1 MHHKNPTNKQQP
13 AASGPDPCYRSSDMC
28 VRVSLR
34 KRCASFIALTLFLAL
49 KLSLAFP
56 IITSSSVGRHHKLLD
71 EIKLYLQSNNDVN
84 LSIQDE
90 NIAQEIHKN
99 RHNIAPINRILSSIV
114 AISVFAFHDPSLAM
128 SNDSIQTSF
137 LNTRQVS
144 AVSFISPKT
153 TPTVY
158 YSFTGVDTTATPS
171 VKDVISE
178 ENKRIAE
185 QMKEVDDRDS
195 RSTLMYV
202 IEEEDERIT
211 QQMQEVGITTRIDSG
226 GSGAVTVNDVREET
240 QRKMKM
246 QQNSKSVPASSSNDR
261 TTQQLSKQQLKGAGI
276 TSAPKPDIQQKAKS
290 NTRAATLQK
299 TASKELQTSDIKKIA
314 AENKIEVELKDTK
327 ASTAVIKIDRET
339 FTKVKVVQPPFL
351 RYLPSSVQPLISSQ
365 FKSVQ
370 VLKSI
375 PDDQLFI
382 ASVVAGSLTEVIRTT
397 LLYPLSTVKAR
408 VQARSLR
415 SANRKRKVLR
425 KLKVTWLTFL
435 YETKKGGLYAG
446 LIPSLLITV
455 PASGVYAGT
464 KEVSRRAFTMAIPF
478 IQNVLPH
485 DETASTTVYS
495 ALVVSLLAAFV
506 ADITALALRTPADV
520 LSLRLQVFGDT
531 NVNSDLSSWLKDSI
545 ALLPAMIVTDI
556 PYLLSRIFL
565 NAAILTS
572 GENLGTYEVETIAV
586 ACICAFLT
594 TPFDVA
600 RTRIL
605 LPTLP
610 SEVESNEYAQK
621 RRLVAPSK
629 YREQRRQKVSVPL
642 TMKRIVAE
650 GNGVQ
655 NLYTG
660 WLERTVFLGLGRAWL
675 DPLRIIGYLGLRDA
689 ILLKFFD

>member
-1 MHHKNPTNKQQP
+1 
-13 AASGPDPCYRSSDMC
+13 MC

-56 IITSSSVGRHHKLLD
+56 IITSSSVGRHHKQLD

-144 AVSFISPKT
+144 AVSFIIPKA

-158 YSFTGVDTTATPS
+158 YSFTGVDATATPS
-171 VKDVISE
+171 VQDVISE

-226 GSGAVTVNDVREET
+226 AVTVNDVREES
-240 QRKMKM
+240 QRKL
-246 QQNSKSVPASSSNDR
+246 QQHSKSAPASSNNDR
-261 TTQQLSKQQLKGAGI
+261 TTQQLGKQQLKGAGI
-276 TSAPKPDIQQKAKS
+276 TSAPKPDMQQKAKS

-327 ASTAVIKIDRET
+327 ASAAVIKIDRET

-572 GENLGTYEVETIAV
+572 SENLGTYEVETIAV

-610 SEVESNEYAQK
+610 SEVESDESVQN

>member
-1 MHHKNPTNKQQP
+1 MRLK
-13 AASGPDPCYRSSDMC
+13 
-28 VRVSLR
+28 VSLR
-34 KRCASFIALTLFLAL
+34 QRCTSIIVLSLFIAL
-49 KLSLAFP
+49 KS
-56 IITSSSVGRHHKLLD
+56 TSSFPTTTVAARYHPIESDD
-71 EIKLYLQSNNDVN
+71 EIIKLYLCTNNNNNGDDR
-84 LSIQDE
+84 LITCIQDKYVDE
-90 NIAQEIHKN
+90 QKHSK
-99 RHNIAPINRILSSIV
+99 RHNVALPIAPILSSIV
-114 AISVFAFHDPSLAM
+114 ALSVFAFHDPSFAM
-128 SNDSIQTSF
+128 SNEFTQNSI
-137 LNTRQVS
+137 LNTRQDPS
-144 AVSFISPKT
+144 VSFASPITKST
-153 TPTVY
+153 I
-158 YSFTGVDTTATPS
+158 YSFAGIGTSSPTPS
-171 VKDVISE
+171 VKDVIAE

-185 QMKEVDDRDS
+185 QMKEVDDRDDG
-195 RSTLMYV
+195 RSTLINV

-211 QQMQEVGITTRIDSG
+211 RQMQEVGVTTRVDT
-226 GSGAVTVNDVREET
+226 AVTVNDVRVES
-240 QRKMKM
+240 
-246 QQNSKSVPASSSNDR
+246 QQKQQQSNSKSAPASDNNVDN
-261 TTQQLSKQQLKGAGI
+261 TKQQLSTQQKLKGADNSVMPKQP
-276 TSAPKPDIQQKAKS
+276 TLKKAAPKTQNAT
-290 NTRAATLQK
+290 TRK
-299 TASKELQTSDIKKIA
+299 TNSKELQTSDIKQIA

-327 ASTAVIKIDRET
+327 ESTAVIKIDREN

-375 PDDQLFI
+375 PDDQLFV

-415 SANRKRKVLR
+415 STNRKRKLLR

-435 YETKKGGLYAG
+435 YETKKGGLYSG
-446 LIPSLLITV
+446 VIPSLLITV

-464 KEVSRRAFTMAIPF
+464 KEVSRRAFSAAIPY
-478 IQNVLPH
+478 IETILPH
-485 DETASTTVYS
+485 DENASTAYFT

-506 ADITALALRTPADV
+506 ADIAALALRTPADV
-520 LSLRLQVFGDT
+520 LSLRLQVFGNT

-545 ALLPAMIVTDI
+545 ALLPSMIVCDI
-556 PYLLSRIFL
+556 PFLLSRIFL

-572 GENLGTYEVETIAV
+572 GGENLGTYEVETIAV
-586 ACICAFLT
+586 ASICAFLT

-605 LPTLP
+605 LPALP
-610 SEVESNEYAQK
+610 SEVEKGRSTET

-642 TMKRIVAE
+642 TMKRIAAE

-660 WLERTVFLGLGRAWL
+660 WIERTLYLGLGRAWL

-689 ILLKFFD
+689 ILLKFFE

>member
-1 MHHKNPTNKQQP
+1 MLQRDT
-13 AASGPDPCYRSSDMC
+13 AEEMGTSR
-28 VRVSLR
+28 LIT
-34 KRCASFIALTLFLAL
+34 SFVIFLAL
-49 KLSLAFP
+49 ELSLSFP
-56 IITSSSVGRHHKLLD
+56 TITSSLVSAKRHIQPD
-71 EIKLYLQSNNDVN
+71 EIKLYLQTINDNEEKLSVRIQSEHLAADKHNNRRNV
-84 LSIQDE
+84 
-90 NIAQEIHKN
+90 
-99 RHNIAPINRILSSIV
+99 APIATALSSIV
-114 AISVFAFHDPSLAM
+114 AISVFAFHHPSFAM
-128 SNDSIQTSF
+128 SSDSIPNSI

-144 AVSFISPKT
+144 ASFVSPKPA
-153 TPTVY
+153 PTMY
-158 YSFTGVDTTATPS
+158 KSS
-171 VKDVISE
+171 VKDVIVE
-178 ENKRIAE
+178 ENKRISQ

-195 RSTLMYV
+195 MSTLTNV
-202 IEEEDERIT
+202 IEEEDERVA
-211 QQMQEVGITTRIDSG
+211 QQMQEVGVAARIDN
-226 GSGAVTVNDVREET
+226 AVTVNDVREEA
-240 QRKMKM
+240 QRKV
-246 QQNSKSVPASSSNDR
+246 QQKSIDSTPADG
-261 TTQQLSKQQLKGAGI
+261 TTPGVRPKQGTEQ
-276 TSAPKPDIQQKAKS
+276 TPKPDTRTATSQKVD
-290 NTRAATLQK
+290 
-299 TASKELQTSDIKKIA
+299 SKELQTSDIKKIA
-314 AENKIEVELKDTK
+314 AENRIEVELKDAK
-327 ASTAVIKIDRET
+327 VSSAVIKIDREN

-397 LLYPLSTVKAR
+397 LLYPLSTVKTR

-415 SANRKRKVLR
+415 SRNRKRKLLR

-435 YETKKGGLYAG
+435 HETKKGGLYTG
-446 LIPSLLITV
+446 VMPSLLITV

-464 KEVSRRAFTMAIPF
+464 KEVSRRAFTMVIPY
-478 IQNVLPH
+478 IQTVMPSH
-485 DETASTTVYS
+485 DANAMTAYYST
-495 ALVVSLLAAFV
+495 LVVSLLAAFV
-506 ADITALALRTPADV
+506 ADIAALILRTPADV
-520 LSLRLQVFGDT
+520 LSLRLQVFGDK

-572 GENLGTYEVETIAV
+572 TENLDLGAYEVETISV
-586 ACICAFLT
+586 ACFCAFLT

-610 SEVESNEYAQK
+610 SEVEEKDGSAPM
-621 RRLVAPSK
+621 RRLVVPSK

-642 TMKRIVAE
+642 TMKRIAAE

-660 WLERTVFLGLGRAWL
+660 WLERTLYLGLGRAWL
-675 DPLRIIGYLGLRDA
+675 DPLRILGYLGLRDA
-689 ILLKFFD
+689 ILLKFFE

>member
-56 IITSSSVGRHHKLLD
+56 IITSSSVGRHHKQLD
-71 EIKLYLQSNNDVN
+71 EVKLYLQSNNDVN
-84 LSIQDE
+84 IKIQDE
-90 NIAQEIHKN
+90 SVARQKHRN
-99 RHNIAPINRILSSIV
+99 RQNIAPITLILSSVV
-114 AISVFAFHDPSLAM
+114 AISVFAFHDPSVAM

-195 RSTLMYV
+195 RSTLTNV

-226 GSGAVTVNDVREET
+226 GSGAVTVNDVREES
-240 QRKMKM
+240 QRKL
-246 QQNSKSVPASSSNDR
+246 QQHSKSAPASSNNDR
-261 TTQQLSKQQLKGAGI
+261 TTQQLGKQQLKGAGI
-276 TSAPKPDIQQKAKS
+276 TSALKPDMQQKAKS

-610 SEVESNEYAQK
+610 SEVESDESLQK
-621 RRLVAPSK
+621 LRLVAPSK